1 MLRSNP
7 TAADL
12 RALIAAFND
21 NRLTPDQRAQ
31 LDRMTITSEVI
42 FTAGPPFETGTVDGV
57 PFRFSEPMTFNGT
70 FTSGV
75 PLRLTYRILG
85 ASQLNGADAL
95 LLEPVR
101 LESPR

>member
-1 MLRSNP
+1 VLRSNP

-42 FTAGPPFETGTVDGV
+42 FTAGPPFETGAVDGV
-57 PFRFSEPMTFNGT
+57 PFRFSEPMTFHGT